1 MARVWI
7 ARVTDAD
14 AAHATA
20 PAWLGPGER
29 ERWDTLAPARQRAF
43 VASRRLVR
51 AALAQATGVVAEQWQ
66 VSAEAGVAPSAR
78 RVDGAAG
85 RAPPVSIAH
94 RLGWVAVAVGGTEDA
109 AIGVDIE
116 CERPKNGDPARRAA
130 LMMAG
135 DELARWTA
143 LPEREREPALL
154 RAWVAREAWFKA
166 TGAGAPW
173 DFRRMACEPAEAA
186 LANVRVWEAGALRV
200 ALCAPEPG
208 AASCDG
214 WPDAAEVRSSL
225 WRVDLR

>member
-1 MARVWI
+1 
-7 ARVTDAD
+7 
-14 AAHATA
+14 
-20 PAWLGPGER
+20 
-29 ERWDTLAPARQRAF
+29 
-43 VASRRLVR
+43 
-51 AALAQATGVVAEQWQ
+51 
-66 VSAEAGVAPSAR
+66 
-78 RVDGAAG
+78 
-85 RAPPVSIAH
+85 
-94 RLGWVAVAVGGTEDA
+94 
-109 AIGVDIE
+109 
-116 CERPKNGDPARRAA
+116 
-130 LMMAG
+130 MMAG